1 MTKNIAW
8 AVVFAIVASLL
19 QSTLLRRLSVHH
31 AVPDLA
37 LGILVFSSYF
47 NGVMT
52 GQLTGFFSGLALD
65 FLSAAPLGLN
75 AFVRTIVGA
84 LSGLV
89 RGAFI
94 VDTIFLP
101 MMLCGA
107 ATALKASLLLLLH
120 ILFADGVRAYPL
132 REPLFW
138 AELALNMVIAPFLF
152 ALLRR
157 FSSLLV
163 NRKGI

>member
-1 MTKNIAW
+1 MIKNIACS
-8 AVVFAIVASLL
+8 VAFIIIAALI
-19 QSTLLRRLSVHH
+19 QSTLLQRLAIYH
-31 AVPDLA
+31 AVPDIA

-75 AFVRTIVGA
+75 ALVRTITGA
-84 LSGLV
+84 LSGLI
-89 RGAFI
+89 RGTFVA
-94 VDTIFLP
+94 DTIFLP

-107 ATALKASLLLLLH
+107 ATVLKALLLFLLH
-120 ILFADGVRAYPL
+120 ILFAEGVRAYSL
-132 REPLFW
+132 QEPLFW
-138 AELALNMVIAPFLF
+138 VELALNMFIAPFLF

-157 FSSLLV
+157 FNSLLV
-163 NRKGI
+163 NRRKR